1 MADEDEWP
9 GMDYIE
15 AVCRIG
21 QGALCCRYLTM
32 GADGWHCAK
41 NTPLRRLLDERVA
54 AGAINAR
61 GDNCE
66 GR

>member
-1 MADEDEWP
+1 
-9 GMDYIE
+9 
-15 AVCRIG
+15 
-21 QGALCCRYLTM
+21 M